1 MEESVRSTQGFV
13 EFSLSCAGLYNI
25 TSTPRPRRFS
35 QTISLLIEMLGEKS
49 LSVYSKPFSLKP
61 DKATAN
67 NLSPNSSKTALA
79 ATKSPGPTQKPS
91 SLTAASSVNG
101 KPDATHAP
109 SAADAPHPA
118 ATAAPS
124 LPPNDGKPIKQ
135 ADPRDFR
142 RFTLAD
148 ARARSL
154 KLGQVNKIASPQ
166 RRADINAQ
174 IIEAARAKNAEHYV
188 HFALQGLSRAGN
200 QAKQQSIVTANRQLQ
215 GSRKE
220 RQSCVPSVKKV
231 LPTQQRDLTVKYR
244 SKSGVCRTGMAPA
257 SKPVVEAGVAGPRAT
272 MKGQEAVVS
281 KVNVAAATVNV
292 SHEKDLLAAKSA
304 APWKWWNLKGW
315 LRFMKVTSLCCQG
328 NKILPKSERVIDSY
342 LRKFE
347 PHRRHYSLWASNRSC
362 LLLEQSPFQNS
373 VNAIMQSS

>member
-1 MEESVRSTQGFV
+1 
-13 EFSLSCAGLYNI
+13 
-25 TSTPRPRRFS
+25 
-35 QTISLLIEMLGEKS
+35 MLGEKS
-49 LSVYSKPFSLKP
+49 LSINSKPFSSKP

-67 NLSPNSSKTALA
+67 NLSPNSAKTALA
-79 ATKSPGPTQKPS
+79 ATKPPGPTQRPS
-91 SLTAASSVNG
+91 SLTAASFVNG
-101 KPDATHAP
+101 KPDATN
-109 SAADAPHPA
+109 APHPA
-118 ATAAPS
+118 AIAAPS

-200 QAKQQSIVTANRQLQ
+200 QAKQQSIIVANRQLQ

-231 LPTQQRDLTVKYR
+231 LPTQQRDLTAKYR
-244 SKSGVCRTGMAPA
+244 SKSEVCRTRMVPA
-257 SKPVVEAGVAGPRAT
+257 SKTGVAGSTAT
-272 MKGQEAVVS
+272 VKGQETVAS
-281 KVNVAAATVNV
+281 KVNVTAATVDV

-304 APWKWWNLKGW
+304 APWKWRNLKGR
-315 LRFMKVTSLCCQG
+315 LRFFSKCFFENWNFFRRG
-328 NKILPKSERVIDSY
+328 NFSNSNFFEWWIIYFEESKNLIKFYGQWD
-342 LRKFE
+342 LRAARQWKW
-347 PHRRHYSLWASNRSC
+347 S
-362 LLLEQSPFQNS
+362 
-373 VNAIMQSS
+373 